1 MRFDAVDFLERAVR
15 TPSNEDAGPM
25 RELLCAALRSH
36 GVEPRVDS
44 AGNVLATRGPD
55 GETSRAVSDPAGG
68 ASPGETGEG
77 DASGPH
83 VVLNTHLDTVSP
95 HVSFEREDDVLRG
108 RGTCDAKGPLAAF
121 LRAFLAAEPERG
133 RLTLAVTP
141 DEETRSTGAAALVGG
156 EDDCGSEDDRDS
168 GGEDG
173 DRSSDTARGDS
184 AVLGLDA
191 DRGDCVI
198 VGEPTALDACNAAKG
213 RFEGVIEV
221 RGESAHAAEPASGAN
236 AVGAAAPA
244 LDALRTFDDREASL
258 THPALGGPT
267 LTPTR
272 IEGGEAT
279 NQVPAACRITIDRR
293 SVPPETG
300 AGFERALDGH
310 LRAALDDAGFGPSGG
325 VGTTNGSEATSGTG
339 TTDRTAN
346 GAGGVEV
353 AFRLA
358 ERETPFLEAFETP
371 ADAPVVAALQ
381 SASGGRVRPF
391 AAATEA
397 SYFAARVPTVVF
409 GPGALADEAGPVA
422 HADREYVRVPA
433 VEAAADALDGTL
445 AVLLR

>member
-44 AGNVLATRGPD
+44 AGNVLATQGPD

-77 DASGPH
+77 DVSGPH

-95 HVSFEREDDVLRG
+95 HVSFEREGDVLRG

-156 EDDCGSEDDRDS
+156 EDGCG
-168 GGEDG
+168 
-173 DRSSDTARGDS
+173 SDTARGDS
-184 AVLGLDA
+184 TVLGLDA

-258 THPALGGPT
+258 AHPALGGPT

-310 LRAALDDAGFGPSGG
+310 LRAALDGAGFGPSGG
-325 VGTTNGSEATSGTG
+325 VGTTNGSAATDGTG

-371 ADAPVVAALQ
+371 ADAPVVAALR

-397 SYFAARVPTVVF
+397 SYFAACVPTVVF

-433 VEAAADALDGTL
+433 VEAAADALEAALATL
-445 AVLLR
+445 LG